1 MLETLKNA
9 WKIADL
15 RKKILYTLGMLLLY
29 RVLCFIPTPGVDTTV
44 IAQAVEKYD
53 LLGFISSMTGSNL
66 SNFNI
71 MAMGITPY
79 INASIIMQLLCVAI
93 PKLEEMQKEG
103 EEGRKKIAQITRYV
117 TVGLGFIQAIALTI
131 GLHTSATGGFLS
143 YLTIGLCLAAGTAVA
158 MWMGE
163 RITENGIGNGIS
175 MLIFAGIVSNLVTG
189 LTQYLSSL
197 FTAFAAKTLVQFLA
211 SVLVFMILLLGIV
224 FVDLAERRIPVQ
236 YSKRMVGRK
245 MYGGQ
250 STHIPLKLNASGVL
264 PLIFAGIISNLV
276 RALSLNIDA
285 LIRGQNIGG
294 ILPQMIAS
302 VVVFLILIVGI
313 VFVDLGERRIPIQYA
328 KRMVGRRMY
337 GGQSTHIPLKLNAS
351 GVLPLIFANAIM
363 QFPSTILA
371 FFPNSGANRWWT
383 AHVSSQHLLY
393 QLIFALMIFGFTFFY
408 SEISFNPVEI
418 SKNIQANGGMIPGIR
433 QGKPTSDF
441 IKKITRRITMFGAIY
456 LAILAVIPMI
466 IYAIAGVS
474 LPFAASS
481 LLIAV
486 SVAMETMREL
496 ESQMLMR
503 HYKGFLQ

>member
-15 RKKILYTLGMLLLY
+15 RKKILYTLGMLLVY
-29 RVLCFIPTPGVDTTV
+29 RLLCYVPTPGVNTSL
-44 IAQAVEKYD
+44 IASALERYS
-53 LLGFISSMTGSNL
+53 LLGFINSMTGSDL
-66 SNFNI
+66 SNYTI

-93 PKLEEMQKEG
+93 PKLEELQKEG

-117 TVGLGFIQAIALTI
+117 TVGLGFVQAIALTI
-131 GLHTSATGGFLS
+131 GLHANATNGFLGL
-143 YLTIGLCLAAGTAVA
+143 LTIGFCLAAGTAIA

-175 MLIFAGIVSNLVTG
+175 LLIFAGIISNLARSVGTNIVNIFAHPEAVSIPAVI
-189 LTQYLSSL
+189 TSL
-197 FTAFAAKTLVQFLA
+197 VVFIILV
-211 SVLVFMILLLGIV
+211 VGIV
-224 FVDLAERRIPVQ
+224 LVDLAERRIRIQ
-236 YSKRMVGRK
+236 YAKRMVGRK

-264 PLIFAGIISNLV
+264 PLIFA
-276 RALSLNIDA
+276 
-285 LIRGQNIGG
+285 
-294 ILPQMIAS
+294 
-302 VVVFLILIVGI
+302 
-313 VFVDLGERRIPIQYA
+313 
-328 KRMVGRRMY
+328 
-337 GGQSTHIPLKLNAS
+337 
-351 GVLPLIFANAIM
+351 NAIM
-363 QFPSTILA
+363 QFPATILA
-371 FFPNSGANRWWT
+371 FFPNSGANQWWT
-383 AHVSSQHLLY
+383 SHVSSTHLLY
-393 QLIFALMIFGFTFFY
+393 QVIFALMIFGFTFFY

-418 SKNIQANGGMIPGIR
+418 AKNIQNNGGMIPGIR
-433 QGKPTSDF
+433 QGKPTSDY
-441 IKKITRRITMFGAIY
+441 IKKIARRITMFGAIY
-456 LAILAVIPMI
+456 LAVLAVIPMI

-503 HYKGFLQ
+503 HYKGFLN

>member
-15 RKKILYTLGMLLLY
+15 RKKILYTLGMLLIY
-29 RVLCFIPTPGVDTTV
+29 RLLCYVPTPGVNTSL
-44 IAQAVEKYD
+44 IASALERYS
-53 LLGFISSMTGSNL
+53 LLGFINSMTGSDL
-66 SNFNI
+66 SNYTI

-79 INASIIMQLLCVAI
+79 SNASIIMQLLCVAI

-131 GLHTSATGGFLS
+131 GLHANATNGFLG
-143 YLTIGLCLAAGTAVA
+143 LMTIGFCLAAGTAIA

-175 MLIFAGIVSNLVTG
+175 LLIFAGIISNLARSVGTNVVNI
-189 LTQYLSSL
+189 
-197 FTAFAAKTLVQFLA
+197 FTHPEAVSIPAVIA
-211 SVLVFMILLLGIV
+211 SVVVFIILVVGIV
-224 FVDLAERRIPVQ
+224 LVDLAERRIRIQ
-236 YSKRMVGRK
+236 YAKRMVGRK

-264 PLIFAGIISNLV
+264 PLIFA
-276 RALSLNIDA
+276 
-285 LIRGQNIGG
+285 
-294 ILPQMIAS
+294 
-302 VVVFLILIVGI
+302 
-313 VFVDLGERRIPIQYA
+313 
-328 KRMVGRRMY
+328 
-337 GGQSTHIPLKLNAS
+337 
-351 GVLPLIFANAIM
+351 NAIM
-363 QFPSTILA
+363 QFPATILA
-371 FFPNSGANRWWT
+371 FFPNSAANQWWT
-383 AHVSSQHLLY
+383 THVSSTHLLY
-393 QLIFALMIFGFTFFY
+393 QVIFALMIFGFTFFY

-418 SKNIQANGGMIPGIR
+418 AKNIQNNGGMIPGIR
-433 QGKPTSDF
+433 QGKPTSDY
-441 IKKITRRITMFGAIY
+441 IKKITHRITMFGAIY

-503 HYKGFLQ
+503 HYKGFLN

>member
-15 RKKILYTLGMLLLY
+15 RKKILYTLGMLLIY
-29 RVLCFIPTPGVDTTV
+29 RLLCYVPTPGVDTSL
-44 IAQAVEKYD
+44 IASALERYS
-53 LLGFISSMTGSNL
+53 LLGFINSMTGSDL
-66 SNFNI
+66 SNYTI

-117 TVGLGFIQAIALTI
+117 TVGLGFVQAIALTI
-131 GLHTSATGGFLS
+131 GLHANATNGFLG
-143 YLTIGLCLAAGTAVA
+143 LMTIGFCLAAGTAIA

-175 MLIFAGIVSNLVTG
+175 LLIFAGIISNLARSVGTNIVNIF
-189 LTQYLSSL
+189 SHPEAVSIP
-197 FTAFAAKTLVQFLA
+197 AVIA
-211 SVLVFMILLLGIV
+211 SVVVFIILVVGIV
-224 FVDLAERRIPVQ
+224 LVDLAERRIRIQ
-236 YSKRMVGRK
+236 YAKRMVGRK

-264 PLIFAGIISNLV
+264 PLIFA
-276 RALSLNIDA
+276 
-285 LIRGQNIGG
+285 
-294 ILPQMIAS
+294 
-302 VVVFLILIVGI
+302 
-313 VFVDLGERRIPIQYA
+313 
-328 KRMVGRRMY
+328 
-337 GGQSTHIPLKLNAS
+337 
-351 GVLPLIFANAIM
+351 NAIM
-363 QFPSTILA
+363 QFPATILA
-371 FFPNSGANRWWT
+371 FFPNSAANQWWT
-383 AHVSSQHLLY
+383 THVSSTHLLY
-393 QLIFALMIFGFTFFY
+393 QVIFALMIFGFTFFY

-418 SKNIQANGGMIPGIR
+418 AKNIQNNGGMIPGIR
-433 QGKPTSDF
+433 QGKPTSDY
-441 IKKITRRITMFGAIY
+441 IKKITHRITMFGAIY
-456 LAILAVIPMI
+456 LAVLAVIPMI

-503 HYKGFLQ
+503 HYKGFLN

>member
-15 RKKILYTLGMLLLY
+15 RKKILYTLGMLLIY
-29 RVLCFIPTPGVDTTV
+29 RLLCYVPTPGVDTSL
-44 IAQAVEKYD
+44 IASALERYS
-53 LLGFISSMTGSNL
+53 LLGFINSMTGSDL
-66 SNFNI
+66 SNYTI

-131 GLHTSATGGFLS
+131 GLHANATNGFLGL
-143 YLTIGLCLAAGTAVA
+143 LTIGFCLAAGTAIA

-175 MLIFAGIVSNLVTG
+175 LLIFAGIISNLARSVGTNVVNIF
-189 LTQYLSSL
+189 SHPEAVSIP
-197 FTAFAAKTLVQFLA
+197 AVIA
-211 SVLVFMILLLGIV
+211 SVVVFIILVVGIV
-224 FVDLAERRIPVQ
+224 LVDLAERRIRIQ
-236 YSKRMVGRK
+236 YAKRMVGRK

-250 STHIPLKLNASGVL
+250 STH
-264 PLIFAGIISNLV
+264 
-276 RALSLNIDA
+276 
-285 LIRGQNIGG
+285 
-294 ILPQMIAS
+294 M
-302 VVVFLILIVGI
+302 
-313 VFVDLGERRIPIQYA
+313 
-328 KRMVGRRMY
+328 
-337 GGQSTHIPLKLNAS
+337 PLKLNAS

-363 QFPSTILA
+363 QFPATILA
-371 FFPNSGANRWWT
+371 FFPNSAANQWWT
-383 AHVSSQHLLY
+383 THVSSTHLLY
-393 QLIFALMIFGFTFFY
+393 QVIFALMIFGFTFFY

-418 SKNIQANGGMIPGIR
+418 AKNIQNNGGMIPGIR
-433 QGKPTSDF
+433 QGKPTSDY
-441 IKKITRRITMFGAIY
+441 IKKITHRITMFGAIY
-456 LAILAVIPMI
+456 LAVLAVIPMI

-503 HYKGFLQ
+503 HYKGFLK